1 MSDITPPP
9 GPVTGSPAGSAPA
22 DTDLGRLPTIRL
34 QPSRH
39 KRVQHGHPWVYS
51 NEVEMDKAAKG
62 LPAGSVVKLV
72 DAGGS
77 ALGLATFNPHT
88 LIAARLLTRDL
99 SERVDTGFFVRRLR
113 RAVEIRDRL
122 FDRPF
127 YRLIHAES
135 DGLPALI
142 IDRYGDVVVVQ
153 ANTVAMD
160 RRLGMILAALD
171 EVLDPRAI
179 VLRNDS
185 AARSY
190 EGLPEEVRVAKG
202 TVEGLVPV
210 EENGATF
217 FADLSE
223 GQKTGWFF
231 DQRDNRAFIAN
242 LCRGKSVVDFYT
254 YAGGFGVLAAK
265 RGASHVTLVDR
276 SALSLSIAMKAAEA
290 NGVADR
296 VDAAKG
302 DAFNLMDQW
311 VAEGRSFEVVIAD
324 PPAFVKS
331 RKDLAVGSRAYRRM
345 TKAAARLVAPGGML
359 LVASCSHNME
369 PSLFHQEVARGIGEA
384 GRQGRILRF
393 AGAGPDHPVHPLLP
407 ETQYLKAMVL
417 AMD

>member
-1 MSDITPPP
+1 MTENAAATAPDTTPVAKPAAL
-9 GPVTGSPAGSAPA
+9 PV
-22 DTDLGRLPTIRL
+22 IRL
-34 QPSRH
+34 QAGRH
-39 KRVQHGHPWVYS
+39 KRAQHGHPWIYS
-51 NEVEMDKAAKG
+51 NEVDMDKAAKA
-62 LPAGSVVKLV
+62 LPAGSVVRV
-72 DAGGS
+72 TDAGG
-77 ALGLATFNPHT
+77 ATLGIATFNPHT
-88 LIAARLLTRDL
+88 LIASRFLSRDAAT
-99 SERVDTGFFVRRLR
+99 VIDTGFFVNRIR
-113 RAVEIRDRL
+113 RALEIRERL

-160 RRLGMILAALD
+160 RRLPMILAALD
-171 EVLDPRAI
+171 EVLNPRAI

-185 AARSY
+185 AARTY

-202 TVEGLVPV
+202 SVEGMTPL

-242 LCRGKSVVDFYT
+242 LSKGKTVVDFYT

-276 SALSLSIAMKAAEA
+276 SALSLSIAAKAAEA

-296 VDAAKG
+296 VDTAKG

-311 VAEGRSFEVVIAD
+311 VAEGRTFEVVIAD

-369 PSLFHQEVARGIGEA
+369 PPLFHQEVARGLGEA

-407 ETQYLKAMVL
+407 ETQYLKAMAFAL
-417 AMD
+417 D

>member
-1 MSDITPPP
+1 MTDTPDL
-9 GPVTGSPAGSAPA
+9 PATPAAPA
-22 DTDLGRLPTIRL
+22 PVAAAPAAIPTVRI
-34 QPSRH
+34 QPGRH
-39 KRVQHGHPWVYS
+39 KRALHGHPWVYS
-51 NEVEMDKAAKG
+51 NEVEMDKAAKA
-62 LPAGSVVKLV
+62 LPAGSVVRVV

-77 ALGLATFNPHT
+77 PLGLATFNPHT
-88 LIAARLLTRDL
+88 LIAARFLTRDVG
-99 SERVDTGFFVRRLR
+99 EAVDTGFFVKRLR
-113 RAVEIRDRL
+113 RALEVRERL

-127 YRLIHAES
+127 YRLVHAES

-142 IDRYGDVVVVQ
+142 VDRYGDVVVVQ

-160 RRLGMILAALD
+160 RRLPQILEALD
-171 EVLDPRAI
+171 AVLDPRAI

-190 EGLPEEVRVAKG
+190 EGLAEEVRVAKG
-202 TVEGLVPV
+202 QVDGLIPV

-217 FADLSE
+217 FADLSG

-242 LCRGKSVVDFYT
+242 LAKGKTTIDFYT
-254 YAGGFGVLAAK
+254 YSGGFGVLAAQ

-276 SALSLSIAMKAAEA
+276 SAASLEVAMKAAEA
-290 NGVADR
+290 NGVAGKTEA
-296 VDAAKG
+296 VKG
-302 DAFNLMDQW
+302 DAFNLLDKY
-311 VAEGRSFEVVIAD
+311 VAEGRTWEVVICD

-331 RKDLAVGSRAYRRM
+331 RKDLAVGSRAYRKM

-369 PSLFHQEVARGIGEA
+369 PPLFHQEVARGLGEA

-407 ETQYLKAMVL
+407 ETQYLKAMVF
-417 AMD
+417 AVD

>member
-1 MSDITPPP
+1 MTDI
-9 GPVTGSPAGSAPA
+9 PAATAPA
-22 DTDLGRLPTIRL
+22 MTTDTPTQAPKPASLPVIRI
-34 QPSRH
+34 QAGRH
-39 KRVQHGHPWVYS
+39 KRAQHGHPWVYS
-51 NEVEMDKAAKG
+51 NEVDMDKAAKA
-62 LPAGSVVKLV
+62 LPAGSIVRVT
-72 DAGGS
+72 DAGG
-77 ALGLATFNPHT
+77 ATLGLAAFNPHS
-88 LIAARLLTRDL
+88 LICARFLTRDPA
-99 SERVDTGFFVRRLR
+99 EAIDTAFFVRRIR
-113 RAVEIRDRL
+113 RALEIRERL

-142 IDRYGDVVVVQ
+142 IDRYGDIVVVQ
-153 ANTVAMD
+153 ANNVAMD
-160 RRLGMILAALD
+160 RRLPMILAALD
-171 EVLDPRAI
+171 EVLNPSSI

-185 AARSY
+185 TARSY
-190 EGLPEEVRVAKG
+190 EGLAEEVKVVKG
-202 TVEGLVPV
+202 SVQGLIPL

-231 DQRDNRAFIAN
+231 DQRDNRSFIAN
-242 LCRGKSVVDFYT
+242 LCQGRSVVDFYT

-296 VDAAKG
+296 VTAEKG

-311 VAEGRSFEVVIAD
+311 VAEGRTFEVVIAD

-331 RKDLAVGSRAYRRM
+331 KKDLAVGSRAYRRM

-369 PSLFHQEVARGIGEA
+369 PPLFHTEVARGLGEA

-393 AGAGPDHPVHPLLP
+393 AGAGSDHPVHPLLP
-407 ETQYLKAMVL
+407 ETQYLKAMVFAL
-417 AMD
+417 D

>member
-1 MSDITPPP
+1 MTENIAATALAPTPVDPQKSTSL
-9 GPVTGSPAGSAPA
+9 PV
-22 DTDLGRLPTIRL
+22 IRL
-34 QPSRH
+34 QAGRH
-39 KRVQHGHPWVYS
+39 KRALHGHPWVYS
-51 NEVEMDKAAKG
+51 NEVDMDKAAKG
-62 LPAGSVVKLV
+62 LEAGSVVRIT
-72 DAGGS
+72 DAGG
-77 ALGLATFNPHT
+77 ATLGIATFNPHT
-88 LIAARLLTRDL
+88 LIAARFLTRDVN
-99 SERVDTGFFVRRLR
+99 EVIDTAFFVRRLR
-113 RAVEIRDRL
+113 RALDIRDRL
-122 FDRPF
+122 YARPF

-160 RRLGMILAALD
+160 RRMPMILAALD
-171 EVLDPRAI
+171 EVLNPRAI

-185 AARSY
+185 AARTY

-202 TVEGLVPV
+202 TLEGLIPL

-231 DQRDNRAFIAN
+231 DQRDNRSFIAD
-242 LCRGKSVVDFYT
+242 LCKGKSTVDFYT
-254 YAGGFGVLAAK
+254 YAGGFGVLAAQ

-290 NGVADR
+290 NGVADK
-296 VDAAKG
+296 VTAQKG

-311 VAEGRSFEVVIAD
+311 VAEGRTWEVVIAD

-331 RKDLAVGSRAYRRM
+331 RKDLAVGSRAYRKM

-369 PSLFHQEVARGIGEA
+369 PPLFHQEVARGLSEA

-407 ETQYLKAMVL
+407 ETQYLKAMVFAL
-417 AMD
+417 D